1 MINNRLNRI
10 ASYSLIAGLGIS
22 VLTGCGGSSSGSNG
36 TSTASFSVTDAP
48 VDDIDA
54 VKITFNRI
62 DLKPSNGDIVSL
74 TFEEPIVID
83 NLLDLTGNAASPIIS
98 NAEVPAGDYQWLRI
112 FVTGGFPDSTVLPTL
127 GNETDLYI
135 PGQQNGNSNNNGNP
149 RSLQLNTGF
158 TVPAGG
164 NADFTIDFVLR
175 KGLTKPA
182 NSDYYLL
189 RPALRLV
196 NNVQVGTI
204 SGSVENTV
212 IASNACTEASG
223 TTVYLYEGDL
233 NANAQVPDDIYDP
246 NINADIDTIDENVDG
261 QRPISSAEVSQN
273 SLGEYTFEIGFVRA
287 TEAGY
292 SIALTCQSS
301 LDEAASDDD
310 ISFIEVLPVM
320 VTANETSD
328 VTFTSPQL
336 SLQ

>member
-1 MINNRLNRI
+1 MINNRLKRI
-10 ASYSLIAGLGIS
+10 ASYSLITGLGLS
-22 VLTGCGGSSSGSNG
+22 LLTACGGSSSGGS

-54 VKITFNRI
+54 VKITFSRI
-62 DLKPSNGDIVSL
+62 DLKPANGDVVSL
-74 TFEEPIVID
+74 TFDEPVVIE

-98 NAEVPAGDYQWLRI
+98 NAVVPAGDYQWLRI
-112 FVTGGFPDSTVLPTL
+112 FVTGGFPDSTVLPEL

-135 PGQQNGNSNNNGNP
+135 PGQQNGNSNNNGTP

-212 IASNACTEASG
+212 IANNACSEASG
-223 TTVYLYEGDL
+223 TSVYLYEGDL
-233 NANAQVPDDIYDP
+233 NANEQVPDDIYDP
-246 NINADIDTIDENVDG
+246 NINANIDTIDENVSG

-273 SLGEYTFEIGFVRA
+273 DLGEYTFVIGFVSA

-292 SIALTCQSS
+292 SVALTCQSS
-301 LDEAASDDD
+301 LDEADSDDD
-310 ISFIEVLPVM
+310 ISFIEVLPVV
-320 VTANETSD
+320 VTANQTSP

-336 SLQ
+336 SPL

>member
-10 ASYSLIAGLGIS
+10 ASYSLIAGLGLS
-22 VLTGCGGSSSGSNG
+22 LLTACGGSGSGGS

-54 VKITFNRI
+54 VKITFSRI
-62 DLKPSNGDIVSL
+62 DLKPANGDIVSL
-74 TFEEPIVID
+74 TFDEPVIID

-98 NAEVPAGDYQWLRI
+98 GAVVPAGDYQWMRI
-112 FVTGGFPDSTVLPTL
+112 FVTGGFPDSTVLPKL
-127 GNETDLYI
+127 GNETDLFI
-135 PGQQNGNSNNNGNP
+135 PGQQNGNSNGTP

-212 IASNACTEASG
+212 IATNACSEASG
-223 TTVYLYEGDL
+223 TSVYLYEGDL
-233 NANAQVPDDIYDP
+233 NANAQVPDDYYDP
-246 NINADIDTIDENVDG
+246 NINADIDTVDENVSG
-261 QRPISSAEVSQN
+261 QRPISSAEVRQN
-273 SLGEYTFEIGFVRA
+273 DLGEYTFEIGFVRA

-292 SIALTCQSS
+292 SVALTCQSS

-310 ISFIEVLPVM
+310 ISFIEVMPVV
-320 VTANETSD
+320 VTANETSE
-328 VTFTSPQL
+328 VAFTSPQL
-336 SLQ
+336 SPQ

>member
-1 MINNRLNRI
+1 MINNRIKRI
-10 ASYSLIAGLGIS
+10 ASYSLIAGLGLPL
-22 VLTGCGGSSSGSNG
+22 LTACGGSSSGGS

-54 VKITFNRI
+54 VKITFSRI
-62 DLKPSNGDIVSL
+62 DLKPSNGDVVSL
-74 TFEEPIVID
+74 TFDEPVVIE

-98 NAEVPAGDYQWLRI
+98 NAVVPAGDYQWLRI
-112 FVTGGFPDSTVLPTL
+112 FVTGGFPDSTVLPEL

-135 PGQQNGNSNNNGNP
+135 PGQQNGNSNNNGTP

-212 IASNACTEASG
+212 IANNACSEASG
-223 TTVYLYEGDL
+223 TSVYLYEGDL
-233 NANAQVPDDIYDP
+233 NANEQVPDDIYDP
-246 NINADIDTIDENVDG
+246 NINANIDTIDENVSG

-273 SLGEYTFEIGFVRA
+273 DLGEYTFVIGFVRA

-292 SIALTCQSS
+292 SVALTCQSS
-301 LDEAASDDD
+301 LDEADSDDD
-310 ISFIEVLPVM
+310 ISFIEVLPVV
-320 VTANETSD
+320 VTANGTSD
-328 VTFTSPQL
+328 VAFTSPQL
-336 SLQ
+336 SPL